1 MSSMQDNTM
10 EELPCKGPPAQVAQT
25 ILGFLYQDHE
35 LAVFVDPKYYGTTY
49 EEMLDNAYYGRFR
62 WPTFPPDVLTIG
74 IEVYRYL
81 YDLPEFKHPPDF
93 VNGKRTATFFKR
105 PLDRLGDFVLLAHGY
120 GDTRLLA
127 GETAFHEE
135 ATGEGAIRR
144 YVTSSLPEAL
154 RPIWERVIAELHRLG
169 LVIGTEPTQAERD
182 EDAPK
187 IGAPRPTGSAGNTA
201 PTHNLLNIRQRKLLQ
216 ELKKHFNEDEL
227 RSLCFDLGVD
237 YEDLQAQGKAGKARE
252 LILYQER
259 RGDSDR
265 LIDRC
270 RELRPTI
277 SWEDT
282 SGISPIVASE

>member
-1 MSSMQDNTM
+1 M
-10 EELPCKGPPAQVAQT
+10 EELRCKGRPAVIADAITAQRAR
-25 ILGFLYQDHE
+25 LGFFVEPLTLGPELYVVQSYDNDLGPYLLHLRLPFALIGPAPDGQSLLTSRAE
-35 LAVFVDPKYYGTTY
+35 GKPKETQWW
-49 EEMLDNAYYGRFR
+49 ESLVSE
-62 WPTFPPDVLTIG
+62 
-74 IEVYRYL
+74 
-81 YDLPEFKHPPDF
+81 
-93 VNGKRTATFFKR
+93 
-105 PLDRLGDFVLLAHGY
+105 LDRLGWLA
-120 GDTRLLA
+120 T
-127 GETAFHEE
+127 
-135 ATGEGAIRR
+135 
-144 YVTSSLPEAL
+144 TS
-154 RPIWERVIAELHRLG
+154 
-169 LVIGTEPTQAERD
+169 EPTQAERD

-187 IGAPRPTGSAGNTA
+187 IGAPRPTGSARNTA

-216 ELKKHFNEDEL
+216 EFKKHFNEDEL

-252 LILYQER
+252 LILYQEQ